1 MRKRKQDTL
10 PPTKSR
16 EKKEVGGPEKPET
29 YPNRI
34 VPRKRKFT
42 EKEDLKEVGGGL
54 GCNKSKERRISGK
67 YPNHSDSKTP
77 SLEENKSDIE
87 VLGNV
92 KKMKLKIEGGPGIR
106 GDYLGKKVVEQKT
119 GGQPIGLNSK
129 LGVESEETGLEDGM
143 GSQGNSLNQRRCSV
157 DIDPLKGLKRLWTR
171 PDSGLV
177 ASHQLRK
184 KDLE

>member
-1 MRKRKQDTL
+1 MKERKQGTL
-10 PPTKSR
+10 PLTKSR
-16 EKKEVGGPEKPET
+16 EKKGFGGPEKQET
-29 YPNRI
+29 HLNKI

-67 YPNHSDSKTP
+67 YPKHSDSKTP